1 MNMKQASL
9 TIVAIIITFL
19 LFSCSSIPIADLST
33 SSPYAMLVTLDI
45 PGEITSP
52 IYYIKN
58 NTIKQIGNGLQ
69 GLLLNQYAFIYLK
82 QTPDMDNP
90 DLIYQNMETNQTIKI
105 NLEGQSGT
113 IISLLSSPSREKII
127 IHIWPDGIATGNNVY
142 VMLNTNDLLNLPE
155 KNNLKTNVIKNGEKY
170 ETIKWIA
177 AVADDGSLVYIGS
190 NGAPDEGIVY
200 RDKSGKETIITKYKE
215 IQALDSLIIEGIH
228 PPYNIAEIFDGEI
241 YLLGTNGVWTFTPQ
255 TASLTLKYPLDNVEP
270 KGFWLD
276 RKSQQILVWGL
287 KLGKVTMNIYD
298 TEGGLIKS
306 ISDVRYIDPRIIN
319 GEIFA
324 ITFIKEKT
332 IYSYAIGNLIEDKE
346 NEYTLNRIFI
356 SQNDIKWW
364 DITDKE

>member
-1 MNMKQASL
+1 MNIKQASL

-19 LFSCSSIPIADLST
+19 LLSCSSIPIADLST
-33 SSPYAMLVTLDI
+33 PSPYAMLVTLDV
-45 PGEITSP
+45 PGKISSP

-58 NTIKQIGNGLQ
+58 NTIKQIGNGIH
-69 GLLLNQYAFIYLK
+69 GVLLNQYAFIYLK
-82 QTPDMDNP
+82 QTPDMNNP

-105 NLEGQSGT
+105 NLEGQPGT
-113 IISLLSSPSREKII
+113 IISLLPSPNREKII

-142 VMLNTNDLLNLPE
+142 VMLDANDLLNLPE
-155 KNNLKTNVIKNGEKY
+155 KHNIKINVLKTGETY
-170 ETIKWIA
+170 EIMKWIA

-200 RDKSGKETIITKYKE
+200 RDKSGKETIIIKYKE
-215 IQALDSLIIEGIH
+215 LQALDSLIIEGIH
-228 PPYNIAEIFDGEI
+228 PPYNIAEIFDGKI
-241 YLLGTNGVWTFTPQ
+241 YLLGTNGVWTFTPE
-255 TASLTLKYPLDNVEP
+255 TASLTLKYPLDNVDP
-270 KGFWLD
+270 KGFWID

-287 KLGKVTMNIYD
+287 KLGKVTINIYD
-298 TEGGLIKS
+298 IKGNLINS

-332 IYSYAIGNLIEDKE
+332 IYSYAIGNIIQEKE

-356 SQNDIKWW
+356 SLNDIKWW
-364 DITDKE
+364 DITDKK